1 MARIR
6 NENNVC
12 LYCFG
17 ELKNGVCSVCGRP
30 DNVSAPPHH
39 LPPRTLLHKRYLIA
53 HAIGEGGFG
62 ITYSAWD
69 IVSGE
74 HVAIKEYFPGGYVT
88 RDPRNMH
95 IIINQKEHHAASNRG
110 LKRFIDEAKN
120 LQALRSLVGIV
131 EVKDFF
137 SANSTAYIVMEFL
150 DGISLK
156 NYVKKKGKLDC
167 TTALIILKPVIL
179 SLEEIHSAGMIHR
192 DISPDNIIITRDN
205 EVKLIDF
212 GASKYTDSEQNQG
225 VSIVLKQGFAPEE
238 QYRSRGEQGPW
249 TDIYA
254 LGVTIFFCITG
265 QLPPESIQRMYE
277 DDIVLPSKAGAKITK
292 AQEAALMKA
301 IAVFSKDRYRSVRE
315 LAADLYGKDII
326 PVKREDGIA
335 VEVEED
341 GQMRIDV
348 DRSAL
353 LPDEEKKKAK
363 EKSESAAF
371 APRTRTQKKSSENQ
385 SRTNAARKIPQKND
399 KQKNEAT
406 EVTAKT
412 TRTSNE
418 QKTQRTAQKSTEKA
432 APVKS
437 SAKSSTRQNVA
448 TQPHTNGKKTDR
460 TVKAAEEIDVF
471 IPRTV
476 KIERKLSASD
486 LRKKLKSLLAEPS
499 EQSIAKAEYKPR
511 TQKSERKYGKTF
523 ADDMAKKLK
532 TSKPE
537 NDD

>member
-12 LYCFG
+12 LYCLG
-17 ELKNGVCSVCGRP
+17 ELKNGVCSVCGRA

-69 IVSGE
+69 ITNGD

-167 TTALIILKPVIL
+167 TTALTILKPVIL

-212 GASKYTDSEQNQG
+212 GASKYTDAEQNQG

-238 QYRSRGEQGPW
+238 QYRLRGEQGPW

-277 DDIVLPSKAGAKITK
+277 DDIVLPSKAGAEITK

-301 IAVFSKDRYRSVRE
+301 IAVFSKDRYRTVRE
-315 LAADLYGKDII
+315 LATDLYGKDII
-326 PVKREDGIA
+326 PLKREDGIA

-353 LPDEEKKKAK
+353 LSDAEEKKKTT
-363 EKSESAAF
+363 EKRNSAAF
-371 APRTRTQKKSSENQ
+371 APRTRTAKKAPEKQ
-385 SRTNAARKIPQKND
+385 SGEVSTRKSLNKTNAAKREP
-399 KQKNEAT
+399 AARAS
-406 EVTAKT
+406 AKT
-412 TRTSNE
+412 AEASDG
-418 QKTQRTAQKSTEKA
+418 QKTR
-432 APVKS
+432 
-437 SAKSSTRQNVA
+437 
-448 TQPHTNGKKTDR
+448 
-460 TVKAAEEIDVF
+460 KAAEKSPAKSTVAKPSTRGGKSEVRGATKKTSGTIKTEESEAF

-486 LRKKLKSLLAEPS
+486 LREKLKSLLAEPS
-499 EQSIAKAEYKPR
+499 KQSISKTEYKPR

-532 TSKPE
+532 TAKSK